1 MFNVKRIIYSF
12 YGVKSSS
19 HEFSAAAF
27 ILVQISVLPDHSH
40 SSRHAFR
47 SDGNFVSDF
56 NLRRAFVRVSLRG
69 VCKSVG
75 LCFSVLMSMYRRA
88 LHSSPQSAVGKI
100 LWTFQ
105 CPFQQPLQTKKTK
118 QGITFG
124 LWLLSALSPSK
135 VFLTCISDSYANE
148 TKNTALDGKT
158 HLFKEC
164 TFKLLREIV
173 EAPSWFLVS
182 ISCLCLK
189 FHVVTCK
196 KAECN
201 LTWFCFVA
209 ISYNVAVVLWQS
221 MKFYTK
227 LFIVSVGSKAQISLG
242 FKLSCF

>member
-1 MFNVKRIIYSF
+1 MFQCFNVHVQTCSSFITSKRCREDS
-12 YGVKSSS
+12 
-19 HEFSAAAF
+19 
-27 ILVQISVLPDHSH
+27 LNLPMSVSTTTT
-40 SSRHAFR
+40 
-47 SDGNFVSDF
+47 N
-56 NLRRAFVRVSLRG
+56 
-69 VCKSVG
+69 
-75 LCFSVLMSMYRRA
+75 
-88 LHSSPQSAVGKI
+88 
-100 LWTFQ
+100 
-105 CPFQQPLQTKKTK
+105 KKK
-118 QGITFG
+118 NQGITFG

-148 TKNTALDGKT
+148 TKNTALEGKT